1 MKSLNLTRKELYDLV
16 WEKPV
21 SRLAEELGVKP
32 SELRGYWIKFEI
44 PLPEQGHWSRVQFGK
59 EVTKSPLPPT
69 SVNELN
75 EEIVYQKSNE
85 ITF

>member
-32 SELRGYWIKFEI
+32 SELYAAIA
-44 PLPEQGHWSRVQFGK
+44 
-59 EVTKSPLPPT
+59 
-69 SVNELN
+69 
-75 EEIVYQKSNE
+75 
-85 ITF
+85 